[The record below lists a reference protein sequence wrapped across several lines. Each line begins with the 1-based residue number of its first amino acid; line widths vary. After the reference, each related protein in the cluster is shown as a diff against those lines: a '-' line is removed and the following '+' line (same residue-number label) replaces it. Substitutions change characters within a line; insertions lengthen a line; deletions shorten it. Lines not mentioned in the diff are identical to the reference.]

1 MKKMLKWGLTLMM
14 VLAMVFVFAVGC
26 APAEEIE
33 DEDAEGFEDVEDEEG
48 ADDFEDI
55 DEEEDVVIDEEDE
68 E

>member
-1 MKKMLKWGLTLMM
+1 MM

-55 DEEEDVVIDEEDE
+55 DEEEDVGADEEDE